1 MASRG
6 LWGQCM
12 TKVLVIDDEDMVRLT
27 LCQMLEVAGYVVT
40 EASDGRKGVAM
51 QAADPADIVLTD
63 ILMPG
68 QEGIETIIQL
78 RQLTP
83 GVKVIAISGGARV
96 NNVDLLEVART
107 MGADAVLAKPFTMR
121 ELIGALNDCLG
132 KPAA

>member
-1 MASRG
+1 
-6 LWGQCM
+6 M
-12 TKVLVIDDEDMVRLT
+12 TKVLVIDDEDIVRLT
-27 LCQMLEVAGYVVT
+27 LCQMLEAAGYEVT

-51 QAADPADIVLTD
+51 QAGDPADIVLTD

-68 QEGIETIIQL
+68 QEGIETIVQL

-96 NNVDLLEVART
+96 NNVDLLEVARA

-121 ELIGALNDCLG
+121 ELIGALDDCIG
-132 KPAA
+132 GQPA

>member
-1 MASRG
+1 
-6 LWGQCM
+6 M

-27 LCQMLEVAGYVVT
+27 LCQMLEVAGYEVT

-51 QAADPADIVLTD
+51 QAAHPADIVLTD

-132 KPAA
+132 KPAT